1 MSQRVSR
8 MSSRKP
14 LDTLPGAVQIEEVLV
29 MGEKKIISV
38 LVTGGE
44 ASAGAPLGPAIGP
57 LGVNVLQVVNEINK
71 VTADF
76 KGMKVPVKVEVD
88 QETKKF
94 TVSVGTPTT
103 SALLVKEAA
112 IPKGSGKPNTELVGN
127 VSFDKILGI
136 AKIKINDSYAK
147 SIKSSIKEVV
157 GSCVSMGVKVENTD
171 PRQFMLQIEEGKW
184 DKAITDYEAKI

>member
-1 MSQRVSR
+1 
-8 MSSRKP
+8 
-14 LDTLPGAVQIEEVLV
+14 

-44 ASAGAPLGPAIGP
+44 ASAGASLGPAIGP
-57 LGVNVLQVVNEINK
+57 LGINVLQVVNEINA

-94 TVSVGTPTT
+94 SVSVGTPTT

-112 IPKGSGKPNTELVGN
+112 IPKGSGKPNVDFVGS
-127 VSFDKILGI
+127 VTFDKVLGI

-147 SIKSSIKEVV
+147 SIKSSVKEVV
-157 GSCVSMGVKVENTD
+157 GSCVSMGLKVEDTD
-171 PRQFMLQIEEGKW
+171 PRQFTEQIEEGKW
-184 DKAITDYEAKI
+184 DKAIAAFEAKK